1 MSSVAKN
8 MNAQF
13 IESAWLGIIIN
24 GDDSERENYK
34 IDEDDLSE

>member
-24 GDDSERENYK
+24 DDERENYK
-34 IDEDDLSE
+34 IEEDDLSE